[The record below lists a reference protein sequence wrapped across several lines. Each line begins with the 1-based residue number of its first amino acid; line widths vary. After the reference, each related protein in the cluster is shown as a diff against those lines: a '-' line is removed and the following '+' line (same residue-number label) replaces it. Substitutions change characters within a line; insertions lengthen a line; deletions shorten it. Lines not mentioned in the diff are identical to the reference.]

1 MVRFLMTILV
11 AGLWGSLPTAQ
22 ATAYCL
28 PNECSINVVID
39 MSCNLHDSFAMS
51 SALVD
56 SKKSPKR
63 KKLEARVSEEQKELI
78 ERAAAYDGV
87 SQSDFIVNAAMA
99 AARKTVQEQDVIRLN
114 ASASR
119 KIAELLLNPPA
130 PNKRL
135 KKAFRD
141 GARSVQFK

>member
-1 MVRFLMTILV
+1 MK
-11 AGLWGSLPTAQ
+11 S
-22 ATAYCL
+22 
-28 PNECSINVVID
+28 SI
-39 MSCNLHDSFAMS
+39 AEP
-51 SALVD
+51 
-56 SKKSPKR
+56 KQGPKR
-63 KKLEARVSEEQKELI
+63 KKLEARVSDEQKQLI

-119 KIAELLLNPPA
+119 RIAELLLNPPS